1 MGASIGITNL
11 FNESVK
17 RAVKPPALLIR
28 KVLEFMSITDEEYI
42 KMQDLFIKKRLKF
55 VESMPFLYFTDN
67 VTIKAR
73 PIYSQIFGT
82 RYYTDPKIYVSEKSK
97 EKAYYRM
104 KEEVE
109 AKNYG
114 EYILSKREEGFREY
128 VKNAMGRYA
137 GLTIINYNKL
147 TTEQK
152 LLVLFNTDI
161 FKVIGS
167 PDKNTM
173 GDVFDDIKGLFDWAK
188 SQTK

>member
-1 MGASIGITNL
+1 MGASIGVTNL

-28 KVLEFMSITDEEYI
+28 KVLKFMSITDEEYI

>member
-1 MGASIGITNL
+1 MHTLSGRLS
-11 FNESVK
+11 
-17 RAVKPPALLIR
+17 RPLIFTR
-28 KVLEFMSITDEEYI
+28 KVWNCVAITDEEYI

-55 VESMPFLYFTDN
+55 VENIPFLYFTDN

-73 PIYSQIFGT
+73 PIYSQIFGS

-97 EKAYYRM
+97 EKAYYKM

-109 AKNYG
+109 AENYG
-114 EYILSKREEGFREY
+114 EYILHKREEGFREY
-128 VKNAMGRYA
+128 VKNALGRYA

-147 TTEQK
+147 TTQQK

-173 GDVFDDIKGLFDWAK
+173 GEVFDDIKGLFDWAK

>member
-1 MGASIGITNL
+1 M
-11 FNESVK
+11 
-17 RAVKPPALLIR
+17 
-28 KVLEFMSITDEEYI
+28 
-42 KMQDLFIKKRLKF
+42 
-55 VESMPFLYFTDN
+55 
-67 VTIKAR
+67 
-73 PIYSQIFGT
+73 
-82 RYYTDPKIYVSEKSK
+82 YTS
-97 EKAYYRM
+97 
-104 KEEVE
+104 
-109 AKNYG
+109 
-114 EYILSKREEGFREY
+114 EEGFREY